1 MNLLARERTIG
12 YLGKIMASR
21 LLHSVPI
28 DASGDYIEEEA
39 EELGQKAN
47 SHGCIRLTVAD
58 AK

>member
-1 MNLLARERTIG
+1 M
-12 YLGKIMASR
+12 
-21 LLHSVPI
+21 PI

-58 AK
+58 AKWFYGHALYGMQVIVH